1 MDAVQKDPLLR
12 TDHKSFNLL
21 WSGQSL
27 SLLGNQFMVIALPF
41 LAVVTVGASAAEAVL
56 LPFLMFVP
64 FLAFGL
70 PVGAL
75 IDRLPKRN
83 TMILADLV
91 QMLVYATIALMAMG
105 SMLTLPILMGL
116 ILIAGTATVF
126 FQVAYNSLLP
136 EMYSTASD
144 LQKGNAK
151 LFFSESIARTL
162 GPIGAGP
169 LITVFGPPMAILLNG
184 CSFLISILTL
194 GAIRDAP
201 VERAQNHASTARR
214 SIMADIK
221 TGLEF
226 VFSHPKLQ
234 PVFLCGAV
242 YVLFLT
248 VIETSLVLYC
258 KDILLLAPSVIG
270 LVIGAAAIGFP
281 IANLIAARLLN
292 HFGMAR
298 TLVIA
303 AATSVSGLFL
313 IAVFGASG
321 SIAGLIAAG
330 VLHGLGEGV
339 FGPTSLTLRQTDTP
353 SSLLGRV
360 NSVQRFMIWGA
371 IPLGSVMTSLIIKYI
386 GLEWTLWVGGIGT
399 AMCLIP
405 LIRRGILA
413 DLREP
418 NTPFGTD
425 SSHNR

>member
-1 MDAVQKDPLLR
+1 MDAEQKDPLLR
-12 TDHKSFNLL
+12 TDHKNFNLL

-27 SLLGNQFMVIALPF
+27 SLLGNQFLVIALPF
-41 LAVVTVGASAAEAVL
+41 LAVETVGASAAQAVL
-56 LPFLMFVP
+56 LPFLMFIP

-75 IDRLPKRN
+75 IDRLPKRK

-91 QMLVYATIALMAMG
+91 QMLVYATVALMAMG
-105 SMLTLPILMGL
+105 SMLTFPMLMGL
-116 ILIAGTATVF
+116 ILIAGIATVF
-126 FQVAYNSLLP
+126 FQVAYSSFLP
-136 EMYSTASD
+136 EIYSAASD

-162 GPIGAGP
+162 GPVGAGP

-184 CSFLISILTL
+184 CSFLMSILTL

-201 VERAQNHASTARR
+201 VARAQDHAPAART
-214 SIMADIK
+214 SIMADIT
-221 TGLEF
+221 TGLKF
-226 VFSHPKLQ
+226 VFSHPKLE

-270 LVIGAAAIGFP
+270 LVIGAAATGFP

-313 IAVFGASG
+313 IAVFGAYG
-321 SIAGLIAAG
+321 SIAGLIAAS
-330 VLHGLGEGV
+330 VLHGLGDGV

-353 SSLLGRV
+353 LSLLGRV

-399 AMCLIP
+399 ALCLLP

-418 NTPFGTD
+418 NIPFNTD
-425 SSHNR
+425 SSHS

>member
-1 MDAVQKDPLLR
+1 MNAEQKDPLLR
-12 TDHKSFNLL
+12 TDHKNFNLL

-27 SLLGNQFMVIALPF
+27 SLLGNQFLVIALPF
-41 LAVVTVGASAAEAVL
+41 LAVETVGASAAQAVL

-75 IDRLPKRN
+75 IDRLPKRK

-91 QMLVYATIALMAMG
+91 QMLVYATVALMAMG
-105 SMLTLPILMGL
+105 GMLTFPMLMGL
-116 ILIAGTATVF
+116 ILIAGIATVF
-126 FQVAYNSLLP
+126 FQVAYNSFLP
-136 EMYSTASD
+136 EIYSTASD

-162 GPIGAGP
+162 GPVGAGP
-169 LITVFGPPMAILLNG
+169 LITLFGPPMAILFNG
-184 CSFLISILTL
+184 CSFLMSIVTL
-194 GAIRDAP
+194 GAISDASAAP
-201 VERAQNHASTARR
+201 AQHHAPSART

-221 TGLEF
+221 TGLKF
-226 VFSHPKLQ
+226 VFAHPKLE

-258 KDILLLAPSVIG
+258 KDVLLLAPSVIG

-321 SIAGLIAAG
+321 SIAGLIAAS

-353 SSLLGRV
+353 LSLLGRV

-371 IPLGSVMTSLIIKYI
+371 IPLGSVMTSLIIKYA

-399 AMCLIP
+399 ALCLFP

-418 NTPFGTD
+418 NIPFSTD
-425 SSHNR
+425 SSHS